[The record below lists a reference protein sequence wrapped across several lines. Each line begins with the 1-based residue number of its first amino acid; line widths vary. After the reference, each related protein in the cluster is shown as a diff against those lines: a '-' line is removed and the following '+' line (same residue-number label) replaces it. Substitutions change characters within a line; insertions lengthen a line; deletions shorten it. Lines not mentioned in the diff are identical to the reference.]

1 MIKIIEGNIVNAK
14 TDFIIHQVNCQG
26 EMNTGVAKALRDY
39 DEGIYKHYRKFCEFC
54 KFESEKLL
62 GTCDTYFLKDRCQIV
77 LSLFAQNKYGY
88 DGKQY
93 TDIEA
98 FRDGLRYISQHFG
111 VWCEIN
117 GPEGKDLRRIS
128 VALPYKI
135 GCGRGEQTGKWFIK
149 SLKRNLKIMMWNYG
163 GWMNERGDE
172 YYYSRSTRF

>member
-54 KFESEKLL
+54 KFESEELL
-62 GTCDTYFLKDRCQIV
+62 GTCDAYLLKDIGQIV

-93 TDIEA
+93 T
-98 FRDGLRYISQHFG
+98 GLQQ
-111 VWCEIN
+111 C
-117 GPEGKDLRRIS
+117 RIS
-128 VALPYKI
+128 VKVLH
-135 GCGRGEQTGKWFIK
+135 Q
-149 SLKRNLKIMMWNYG
+149 KRL
-163 GWMNERGDE
+163 
-172 YYYSRSTRF
+172 

>member
-54 KFESEKLL
+54 KFESEELL
-62 GTCDTYFLKDRCQIV
+62 GTCDAYLLKDRGQIV

-93 TDIEA
+93 TDLEA
-98 FRDGLRYISQHFG
+98 FRYGLRYISQHFG
-111 VWCEIN
+111 VWREKN
-117 GPEGKDLRRIS
+117 GLEGKDLCRTS
-128 VALPYKI
+128 VALPY
-135 GCGRGEQTGKWFIK
+135 
-149 SLKRNLKIMMWNYG
+149 KIMMWNYG

-172 YYYSRSTRF
+172 YYYSRFTRF

>member
-54 KFESEKLL
+54 KFESEELL
-62 GTCDTYFLKDRCQIV
+62 GTCDAYLLKDRGQIV

-93 TDIEA
+93 TDLEA

-111 VWCEIN
+111 VWREKN
-117 GPEGKDLRRIS
+117 GLEGKDLCRTS

-135 GCGRGEQTGKWFIK
+135 GCGRGGADWEVIY
-149 SLKRNLKIMMWNYG
+149 KIIEG
-163 GWMNERGDE
+163 G
-172 YYYSRSTRF
+172 T